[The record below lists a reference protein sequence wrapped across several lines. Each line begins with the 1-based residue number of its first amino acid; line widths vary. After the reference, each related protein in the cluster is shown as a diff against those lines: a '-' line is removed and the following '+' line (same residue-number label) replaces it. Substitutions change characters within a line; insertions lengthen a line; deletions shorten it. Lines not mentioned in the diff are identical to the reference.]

1 MDMQQQVIDFA
12 KQQAA
17 MDQQAAMLREQIA
30 ALEALHITPLKNLLK
45 LIEQGKAD
53 ADSSFRAFLLEQFK
67 TDGDQR
73 PHPSIEIRMR
83 PVWKYDRAAAL
94 ALAQEHAPDL
104 VKVERS
110 LKVRDLE
117 SAISNGEVSWLKVE
131 KELIPTVAI
140 GKLGEYVLDQKPE

>member
-1 MDMQQQVIDFA
+1 MDMQQRVIDFA

-30 ALEALHITPLKNLLK
+30 ALQALHITPLKNLLK

-67 TDGDQR
+67 SDGDQR

-83 PVWKYDRAAAL
+83 PVWRYDREVAL
-94 ALAQEHAPDL
+94 ALAQVHAPDF
-104 VKVERS
+104 VRVETS
-110 LKVRDLE
+110 LKVVPLE
-117 SAISNGEVSWLKVE
+117 GAIGRGEVSWLKVE

-140 GKLGEYVLDQKPE
+140 SKLGEYVLDQKPE